1 MLNKD
6 KRQYISWGLTAL
18 AVITA
23 SLLVSFLINRFSSV
37 RAFFSFILKILM
49 PIIYGAVMTFL
60 TAPLYNRMAAALDKA
75 FNHGK
80 VRKEPGSLAR
90 GLATAACVFMIIAVI
105 TACISL
111 LIPSI
116 VSSVTDIMNRLPQFT
131 GSVEDF
137 LNQLFRGQHKDIQ
150 MILLQLYERGTDYVV
165 NWYQHDFRPN
175 MNTYLSS
182 VTVGV
187 VKVFSFLKNLII
199 GLIVMV
205 YLLNIKNSLSADMKR
220 FLYGFFPVRKANGII
235 NESRYVKNV
244 FSHFIVGKLI
254 DSLIIGIICYICLVI
269 MKMPYATVI
278 SVFVGITNIIP
289 YFGPFIGAIPSAFI
303 LLLVSPV
310 DMVKFLVFVLILQQ
324 FDGNILG
331 PKIMSQTTGVSSF
344 WVLFSILFFGGL
356 WGIVGMI
363 IGIPTFAVISRR
375 INRMIDEKLEKKNLP
390 TETAAYMELESVGFG
405 DHHFVYKP
413 SAPEIEDYSNPVH
426 FTPGSAGTAA
436 PEAAPSNAAPAD
448 AAHPAA
454 AAGTV
459 PSAPAP
465 AGTVPAAASPVTSAP
480 SAPVPARTVPAAAPA
495 AETAAGSVSGHTGP
509 DGKGTPQPGVQKHSL
524 QAVDKK
530 MSLSLEKKLNHTA
543 AKKEAEAAMKE
554 AEAEKPELHSETK

>member
-18 AVITA
+18 TVITA
-23 SLLVSFLINRFSSV
+23 SLLISFLINRFSSV
-37 RAFFSFILKILM
+37 RAFFSFIIGILM
-49 PIIYGAVMTFL
+49 PVIYGGVMTFL
-60 TAPLYNRMAAALDKA
+60 TAPLYNRMAAALDRL
-75 FNHGK
+75 FNGGN

-90 GLATAACVFMIIAVI
+90 GISTAACVLLILAVI
-105 TACISL
+105 NATAAL

-116 VSSVTDIMNRLPQFT
+116 VTSVTDIMNRLPAFT
-131 GSVEDF
+131 GSVEEF
-137 LNQLFRGQHKDIQ
+137 LDQLFRGQHKDVQ
-150 MILLQLYERGTDYVV
+150 NILLQMYERITDYVV

-175 MNTYLSS
+175 MNAYLTSL
-182 VTVGV
+182 TVGV
-187 VKVFSFLKNLII
+187 VKVLSFLKNLLI

-205 YLLNIKNSLSADMKR
+205 YLLNIKNSLSADIKR
-220 FLYGFFPVRKANGII
+220 FLYGFLPVRKANGVIA
-235 NESRYVKNV
+235 EARYVKDV

-254 DSLIIGIICYICLVI
+254 DSLIIGVLCYIVLTI

-289 YFGPFIGAIPSAFI
+289 YFGPFIGAIPCAFI

-310 DMVKFLVFVLILQQ
+310 DMLKFLVFILILQQ

-375 INRMIDEKLEKKNLP
+375 INKIIDEKLEKKNLP
-390 TETAAYMELESVGFG
+390 TETEVYMNLESVGFG

-413 SAPEIEDYSNPVH
+413 APPDVEDFSGTVH
-426 FTPGSAGTAA
+426 H
-436 PEAAPSNAAPAD
+436 EAAPAD
-448 AAHPAA
+448 AEKGTAAFPAA
-454 AAGTV
+454 RSMPEETSAEEAED
-459 PSAPAP
+459 APAEALKPDEP
-465 AGTVPAAASPVTSAP
+465 AH
-480 SAPVPARTVPAAAPA
+480 
-495 AETAAGSVSGHTGP
+495 AE
-509 DGKGTPQPGVQKHSL
+509 KKHEHYYS
-524 QAVDKK
+524 DKK
-530 MSLSLEKKLNHTA
+530 LLQSLREKK
-543 AKKEAEAAMKE
+543 
-554 AEAEKPELHSETK
+554 P